1 MTKCN
6 VSSSDLAL
14 ARSLSRLLVGQTV
27 VPGEP
32 DGGAPEA
39 SYMRFRAGGGPGP
52 VPAEVAAP
60 VGEWV
65 PLDMD
70 TWETLLAW
78 SLEMCQARSAFVVD
92 SEGFVI
98 GSRGNV
104 PEDAFEGTGAELCYA
119 MEMLDRVD
127 PEAGPLRAVDLHFA
141 GRNLVALCAEEE
153 SCGRFVIGFV
163 GSQPLSSQVRDAIV
177 TQLAHSLPDLR

>member
-14 ARSLSRLLVGQTV
+14 ARSLSRLLVGQPP
-27 VPGEP
+27 VPSDP
-32 DGGAPEA
+32 DRGVPEA
-39 SYMRFRAGGGPGP
+39 SYMRFRAGGGSPPAQEP
-52 VPAEVAAP
+52 VSAP
-60 VGEWV
+60 VGEWE
-65 PLDMD
+65 PLEMD

-78 SLEMCQARSAFVVD
+78 SLEMCQAQSAFVVD

-119 MEMLDRVD
+119 MEMLDRID
-127 PEAGPLRAVDLHFA
+127 PDAGPLRAVDLHFS

-163 GSQPLSSQVRDAIV
+163 GSQPLSTQVRDAIV
-177 TQLAHSLPDLR
+177 AQLAFNLPNLR